1 MCFSVICLIFCASYI
16 HSACCGLITA
26 AKFKLS
32 QVSDACP
39 PGVWTCSTGKRSEI
53 AKVEPDISQIVQRR
67 AVKSYPPIWTRD
79 ELKETEQLTSKK
91 DPESSPLGMWLQ
103 KKKRILKQ
111 MLKTALKTSQQ
122 DGGLEAKVNPSQIAN
137 DACPPGVWT
146 CSTGK
151 RSEITNEEQVQALV
165 LNEASSNIIIK
176 QENSARLERRPA
188 TRSCPPGMWVC
199 NGVITN

>member
-1 MCFSVICLIFCASYI
+1 MYFSAICLIFCASYI
-16 HSACCGLITA
+16 QSACCGVIA
-26 AKFKLS
+26 EKFKLS

-53 AKVEPDISQIVQRR
+53 AKVEDISQTVQQR

-79 ELKETEQLTSKK
+79 ELEETEQLTSNEG
-91 DPESSPLGMWLQ
+91 PESSPPGVWVH

-111 MLKTALKTSQQ
+111 ILKAALKISQQ
-122 DGGLEAKVNPSQIAN
+122 DDALEAKVNPSQVSN

-151 RSEITNEEQVQALV
+151 RSEITNEGQVHAL
-165 LNEASSNIIIK
+165 LLHETSSNIIIEE
-176 QENSARLERRPA
+176 QNSARLEQRRA

-199 NGVITN
+199 DGVITN